1 MMDKEIEIMDKIQK
15 DKIEIRN
22 RIYKLNEKCFLKVE
36 STSTPIIVKL

>member
-22 RIYKLNEKCFLKVE
+22 RIYKLNETIKIEKE
-36 STSTPIIVKL
+36 GEGEEH